1 MPGVQCCAPGCR
13 SGHPDCPDKVT
24 YHSFPTDETRKKLW
38 ISKVP
43 SNDFLPKKTSRLCE
57 KHFAATSYKSS
68 STDTNSSRA
77 SKKGDLSKKLLKSDA
92 FPTIWPDPEEDQQKA
107 PPRTSRNSTGLR
119 VSVDADEA
127 PVKKQGKTGWLTS
140 LLEFDKT
147 LDTQMLPSNV
157 SYISKQNKRIFLF
170 IDYTEQQPVIR
181 YSVVVNDK
189 LNVFVTLD
197 GIPVKTNEL
206 PRVHVPGDMLLKNC
220 DQLYSILSNLEEHH
234 ASTKIEQS
242 TIDYVL
248 KLLDRL
254 DTSSKLEFLKEQLS
268 LLYAKPNARRYSPNT
283 LAMAAMWH
291 NTSSALYKLIL
302 TDEVIT
308 LPVDRHIR
316 RLTHAITPDLEL
328 AESSVQ
334 YLTARKKKLA
344 PKDLKVVVLL
354 DEVFSQM
361 TAQYSHGKF
370 YGLENGVPTKTILC
384 TMLKS
389 IAGKYRDIISMSP
402 QSNISAEKILVVWK
416 NLMKV
421 LTEIGFEVRITMND
435 QHPSNVKFFGLLLGK
450 SVNLALKE
458 SRLCGLY
465 TLNPYNGQKVFLAF
479 DTTHVFKNFY
489 GNFQTY
495 KHFEFPS
502 FKDGVLHRELST
514 RANFND
520 LQVLYDMEISK
531 PERKA
536 YKLNQKILNPKSIE
550 KTNAQLAVGCFHDST
565 INALRYY
572 SSKGYPQFEGTA
584 DFLQVIRN
592 WFSIFNVKSLYSGQK
607 SRNPYQKPI
616 YKSDDDNLK
625 FLENFIDW
633 LSLWEASNGKGF
645 SKQTFQA
652 GKVTTLS
659 MIHFVKALL
668 EDPLID
674 YILLGLVSSD
684 YLESRFG
691 WFRQLCGADY
701 FNAVLQFLQAE
712 KKIRLRCLVKDG
724 YDFSDIKEIFK
735 SSEVE
740 KAEEKQIKCE
750 GDMLLDEISEYEFQN
765 LHLISDEDK
774 ATMKYTAGYIARSL
788 AKGSKCED
796 CKIFFKAIEPDQSP
810 EIPDEDEKP
819 SDNSDEYLDIA
830 NRGGLTKPSDVVFMA
845 CVHAW
850 ALYVTV
856 SENGEAFDLL
866 MQSSNPRS
874 VFTHCYL
881 EKMQLPKCS
890 GLYNSSCRSGCKF
903 VLNLKKIAMATF
915 NLKARNY
922 IARKNDEISLKKREA
937 SVNHKN
943 SAAAKKIKKS
953 TSN

>member
-1 MPGVQCCAPGCR
+1 M
-13 SGHPDCPDKVT
+13 
-24 YHSFPTDETRKKLW
+24 
-38 ISKVP
+38 
-43 SNDFLPKKTSRLCE
+43 
-57 KHFAATSYKSS
+57 
-68 STDTNSSRA
+68 
-77 SKKGDLSKKLLKSDA
+77 
-92 FPTIWPDPEEDQQKA
+92 
-107 PPRTSRNSTGLR
+107 
-119 VSVDADEA
+119 
-127 PVKKQGKTGWLTS
+127 
-140 LLEFDKT
+140 
-147 LDTQMLPSNV
+147 
-157 SYISKQNKRIFLF
+157 
-170 IDYTEQQPVIR
+170 DYTEQQPAIR
-181 YSVVVNDK
+181 YSVVLNEK
-189 LNVFVTLD
+189 LNVFVTVD

-206 PRVHVPGDMLLKNC
+206 SRFQVPGDTILKNC
-220 DQLYSILSNLEEHH
+220 DQLYSILKNLEEHH
-234 ASTKIEQS
+234 ASSKIEQS

-248 KLLDRL
+248 KLLDHL
-254 DTSSKLEFLKEQLS
+254 DSSSKLEFLKEQLS
-268 LLYAKPNARRYSPNT
+268 LLYVKPNARRYSPNT
-283 LAMAAMWH
+283 LANAAIWH
-291 NTSSALYKLIL
+291 NTSSALYKQISS
-302 TDEVIT
+302 DEVIT

-344 PKDLKVVVLL
+344 PKDLIVVVLL
-354 DEVFSQM
+354 DEVFCQM

-389 IAGKYRDIISMSP
+389 VAGKYRDIISMSP
-402 QSNISAEKILVVWK
+402 QSNISAEKIFVVWK

-421 LTEIGFEVRITMND
+421 LTEIGFDVRITMND

-450 SVNLALKE
+450 SVNLALQE

-465 TLNPYNGQKVFLAF
+465 TLNPYNGKKVYLAF

-489 GNFQTY
+489 GNFQMY
-495 KHFEFPS
+495 KYFEFPS
-502 FKDGVLHRELST
+502 FKDGVLNREMST

-536 YKLNQKILNPKSIE
+536 YKLSQKILNPKSIE

-572 SSKGYPQFEGTA
+572 STKGYPQFEGTA
-584 DFLQVIRN
+584 DFLQIIRN

-633 LSLWEASNGKGF
+633 LSLWEKSNGKGF

-659 MIHFVKALL
+659 LLHFVKALL

-740 KAEEKQIKCE
+740 KAQDKQTKCE

-765 LHLISDEDK
+765 LDLISDDDK
-774 ATMKYTAGYIARSL
+774 ATMKYTAGRIARSL
-788 AKGSKCED
+788 AEGSKCED
-796 CKIFFKAIEPDQSP
+796 CKSFFKVIQPD
-810 EIPDEDEKP
+810 DDEKP
-819 SDNSDEYLDIA
+819 SDTTDEYLDIA

-850 ALYVTV
+850 ALYVTI
-856 SENGEAFDLL
+856 SENGEALNLL
-866 MQSSNPRS
+866 MQSTNPRS

-890 GLYNSSCRSGCKF
+890 GLYNSSCRSGCKL
-903 VLNLKKIAMATF
+903 VLHLRKIAYATF
-915 NLKARNY
+915 NLKAKNY
-922 IARKNDEISLKKREA
+922 IARKNDEIALKKREA
-937 SVNHKN
+937 TVSHKK

-953 TSN
+953 SSS